1 MSLKLS
7 AASLAPIQVREAMV
21 ENLRSRY
28 LPVNDP
34 FAFWPDRTKATGPQT
49 LADNSGPSLSSSHFF
64 YLSLPESNNGSA
76 SSSRSSS
83 AQSSL
88 VSLAT
93 TLREEEDEDTRA
105 LRRLILR
112 KISAHADGAYD
123 EVDRV
128 NTWLCVVKTA
138 LRDLSTRISS
148 SSVVVS

>member
-1 MSLKLS
+1 
-7 AASLAPIQVREAMV
+7 MV

-34 FAFWPDRTKATGPQT
+34 FAFWPDSTKAMGRLPLT
-49 LADNSGPSLSSSHFF
+49 DNSELSPSSSPFF
-64 YLSLPESNNGSA
+64 YLSPPDNNSGSA

-83 AQSSL
+83 AQSSVISL
-88 VSLAT
+88 VT
-93 TLREEEDEDTRA
+93 TLRDEEDEDTRA

-128 NTWLCVVKTA
+128 NTWLSVVKNV

-148 SSVVVS
+148 SSMVVS

>member
-1 MSLKLS
+1 
-7 AASLAPIQVREAMV
+7 MV

-34 FAFWPDRTKATGPQT
+34 FAFWPDSTKAMGRLPLT
-49 LADNSGPSLSSSHFF
+49 DNSELSPSSPPFF
-64 YLSLPESNNGSA
+64 YLSPSDNNSGSA

-83 AQSSL
+83 AQSSVISL
-88 VSLAT
+88 VT
-93 TLREEEDEDTRA
+93 TLRDEEDEDTRA

-112 KISAHADGAYD
+112 KISAHADGAYG

-128 NTWLCVVKTA
+128 NTWLSVVKNV

-148 SSVVVS
+148 SSMVVS